1 MRIVRALA
9 LIVLGIVIGGGLFL
23 GGERVA
29 ARSSASPERLE
40 LGEQLSAG
48 PYHLRFIKDT
58 ATNTC
63 YLAGVNAAPA
73 ANTRATY
80 EITAITEAHLMA
92 CDVNK

>member
-9 LIVLGIVIGGGLFL
+9 LVVLGIVIGGGLIL
-23 GGERVA
+23 GGEHVA
-29 ARSSASPERLE
+29 ARSSAAPERLE
-40 LGEQLSAG
+40 LGDQLAAG

-63 YLAGVNAAPA
+63 YLAGVSPEPA

-80 EITAITEAHLMA
+80 EITAITQAHVMA
-92 CDVNK
+92 CDVSK